1 MSKSKKD
8 LSKEKEA
15 TLFEMF
21 DYLCSRVDFSKVS
34 LDSASIVSMNTLFIE
49 LEKDNIKYKLI

>member
-1 MSKSKKD
+1 MAKSKKD

-21 DYLCSRVDFSKVS
+21 DYLCSRVDFSKAF
-34 LDSASIVSMNTLFIE
+34 LDGASIVSMNALFIE
-49 LEKDNIKYKLI
+49 LEKDTKKYKL